1 MSANREINF
10 KIVER
15 EEFPYEDFKRD
26 YQDLRLSAQDL
37 KDKYDLSPG
46 RYYTKSKQVQKET
59 GFHRMKGHR
68 GGKYGKYI
76 KKVKDK
82 YYVYRNLPNGTIRYC
97 GTYSDLTT
105 ARIVRS
111 YLIEHDWS
119 TEAVNYCKQFYGDYD
134 GGWKEPTTLRVEAI
148 DKFDTFKEYFFD
160 GEHTLQDILTELNF
174 TKWQYRVCRDILL
187 DEYPNLRKP
196 PVHKKNKK
204 KQFKIIEQSSS
215 SIQKEEDEIY
225 SEYLDL
231 YLNTTDQIDTI
242 CRKLNM
248 NPRSTIHQRIR
259 KRLINEGHA
268 DGWSRRDY
276 IKYGVWSV

>member
-1 MSANREINF
+1 MSVNREINF

-26 YQDLRLSAQDL
+26 YQDLRLSVQDL
-37 KDKYDLSPG
+37 RDKYDLSRG
-46 RYYTKSKQVQKET
+46 RYYNKSKQVQKET
-59 GFHRMKGHR
+59 GFHRMKGHS

-76 KKVKDK
+76 KKTKDK
-82 YYVYRNLPNGTIRYC
+82 YIVYRNLPNGTQRY
-97 GTYSDLTT
+97 GGRYSDLTT
-105 ARIVRS
+105 ARIVRN

-119 TEAVNYCKQFYGDYD
+119 TEASNYCKQVYGDYD
-134 GGWKEPTTLRVEAI
+134 DGWKEPNKLRIEAI
-148 DKFDTFKEYFFD
+148 DKFDTFKNYFFD
-160 GEHTLQDILTELNF
+160 GEHTIQDILTELNF
-174 TKWQYRVCRDILL
+174 TKWQYQVCRDILS

-248 NPRSTIHQRIR
+248 NPRSTTHQRIR
-259 KRLINEGHA
+259 KRLINDGHA

-276 IKYGVWSV
+276 IKHGVWNV